1 MKTTA
6 FLTILHKK
14 VMHYVVYFEF
24 LFFHLFTTLKLSNF
38 TSFSVVV
45 ISRSHFVVADAVV
58 LKQGKT
64 SEPMKRHIFGY
75 DTT

>member
-1 MKTTA
+1 MKATSYTYY
-6 FLTILHKK
+6 KK
-14 VMHYVVYFEF
+14 VINHVGYFKF
-24 LFFHLFTTLKLSNF
+24 LFFHLFATLKLSNF

-45 ISRSHFVVADAVV
+45 ISRSYFVVAVV

-64 SEPMKRHIFGY
+64 LEPMKRHIFGY